1 MLPLHAGRP
10 NLSVGGYHVEVGRAS
25 SEIAIK
31 LTKIPDDLTRNPQYI
46 SREYIVDDD
55 KISTK
60 ALRPW
65 NSFYMEIMRCCWHK
79 GKRHRKCDLLAHYEA
94 P

>member
-1 MLPLHAGRP
+1 MCRKEA
-10 NLSVGGYHVEVGRAS
+10 VGWSDGPTAKTP
-25 SEIAIK
+25 IK

-60 ALRPW
+60 ALR
-65 NSFYMEIMRCCWHK
+65 S
-79 GKRHRKCDLLAHYEA
+79 
-94 P
+94 